1 MINTLNWT
9 WHLLA
14 AINKRPSM
22 NETGDAYF
30 YHSGRT
36 TCPIPPSTDHQNA
49 PYTLGSIYER
59 SSGGQR
65 KQKKTKKKHLLLRL
79 KATLPKSMKRFH
91 IQFPG
96 QTESQTTPICK

>member
-30 YHSGRT
+30 YHSGRKL
-36 TCPIPPSTDHQNA
+36 IPSLHPLTIRLHHIHWVAYMKGHLVVRGNKK
-49 PYTLGSIYER
+49 R
-59 SSGGQR
+59 QR
-65 KQKKTKKKHLLLRL
+65 KSTC
-79 KATLPKSMKRFH
+79 SFV
-91 IQFPG
+91 
-96 QTESQTTPICK
+96 